1 MEPVTFRIFC
11 GIASL
16 LLPQK
21 ILHYTGTL
29 TTALCCIEEVVFHLK
44 CSSKVLARAKLKKES
59 LVVAGSTAATL
70 GNWCVTMFSIDGT
83 NVFVY
88 MSERSLLSFMLAEGE
103 RITPEKLAMAFQNG
117 LYQTLKMEG
126 FKTTEIDCLL
136 AEGEVGMFSRLDN
149 ASVTGMLTAIAEYYR
164 YLIEEAGGLRRCS
177 IDSIV
182 HHVNSTPRKPI
193 GFTLPVEAT
202 RELVRSAAT

>member
-1 MEPVTFRIFC
+1 M
-11 GIASL
+11 
-16 LLPQK
+16 
-21 ILHYTGTL
+21 
-29 TTALCCIEEVVFHLK
+29 LCCIERVVFYLK

-59 LVVAGSTAATL
+59 LVVAGPASSTL
-70 GNWCVTMFSIDGT
+70 GNWCVTMFQIDGT

-88 MSERSLLSFMLAEGE
+88 MSERSLLSFMLTEGE
-103 RITPEKLAMAFQNG
+103 RITPEKLATAFQNG

-126 FKTTEIDCLL
+126 FKAKEIDRLL
-136 AEGEVGMFSRLDN
+136 AESEVGLFCRLDN

-164 YLIEEAGGLRRCS
+164 YLIEDAGGLRRCS
-177 IDSIV
+177 IGGIV

-193 GFTLPVEAT
+193 GFALPVEAA